1 MPHEN
6 YRLGLP
12 LAGRW
17 QELINTDAE
26 GYGGS
31 GVGNLG
37 EVTATDASWHGQP
50 SSATVRVPPLGTIWL
65 KYLPEAA
72 SAEVAGCG
80 YGRGRGP
87 DLKSVITVRT
97 TASAFAIW
105 LVRGRSRFDR
115 HRLAWLD
122 ARR

>member
-1 MPHEN
+1 MLACVANFSAMPHEN

-17 QELINTDAE
+17 EELINTDAE

-37 EVTATDASWHGQP
+37 AVTATGTSWHGQP

-65 KYLPEAA
+65 TAPEATEPGLGRLAGIAGRRGVTVSAGVVA
-72 SAEVAGCG
+72 SA
-80 YGRGRGP
+80 
-87 DLKSVITVRT
+87 T
-97 TASAFAIW
+97 T
-105 LVRGRSRFDR
+105 
-115 HRLAWLD
+115 
-122 ARR
+122 